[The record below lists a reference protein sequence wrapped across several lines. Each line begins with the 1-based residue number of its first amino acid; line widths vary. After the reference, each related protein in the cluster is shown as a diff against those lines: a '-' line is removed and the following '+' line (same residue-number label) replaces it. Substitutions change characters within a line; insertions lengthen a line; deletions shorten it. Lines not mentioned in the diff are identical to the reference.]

1 MSSDSYLVKETM
13 ILLPSKTYRGEKM
26 STRSYDHCTCGHKRE
41 NHDNFEGNCKECN
54 CGVFHRGIHMQNL
67 VID

>member
-1 MSSDSYLVKETM
+1 VFRFFLVEEM
-13 ILLPSKTYRGEKM
+13 ILLLPLESYRGEKM

-41 NHDNFEGNCKECN
+41 NHDNFDGECQK
-54 CGVFHRGIHMQNL
+54 CDCDVFHRGIRMPSL